1 MILFF
6 IFSQVLIRMYGLNI
20 DLQSFKLNPNLI
32 KENNKVRVSITTFP
46 EENKQAVIIDAK
58 KMNYIHHFFKEN
70 ITNETKKIMFV
81 FRKKSFINND
91 PIIASSMID
100 SKNLPL
106 PCNKNNTE
114 IKTIYLYE
122 PLRNGNKNR
131 RILGEMQV
139 QFTLTEPFPVCSGR
153 IDNNG
158 NNFFEKLFKLQGY
171 SKNNNE
177 KDLISKIQNKDNP
190 ANLDDMCN

>member
-139 QFTLTEPFPVCSGR
+139 QFTLTISS
-153 IDNNG
+153 
-158 NNFFEKLFKLQGY
+158 LFW
-171 SKNNNE
+171 
-177 KDLISKIQNKDNP
+177 
-190 ANLDDMCN
+190 